1 MLNSIMLSVA
11 TPTGLLVMTHRRKV
25 FELFEFISAEDDD
38 RFYLS
43 LSEIDDPNELNL
55 VHQVYTPLGFACN
68 FDRRGFVRALL
79 EKGAS
84 VNCRTGSL
92 LQAPVHFASKGDN
105 KGVKCMQLLY
115 EFGANLSEQDG
126 NRDTPLHHACS
137 MENVLLFDF
146 LMANGANVNAVN
158 AESET
163 PLIRAIVSQNE
174 YFIERLISA
183 GCDVN
188 LPNGDPLDYLIRQ
201 QPAMTDCIDLLIN
214 SGADIHRKQY
224 LHTAAA
230 NNNIAMMR
238 LLKDG
243 GVDLH
248 SVMAGMNE
256 FTALHCACESTR
268 ASYKVVE
275 LLLEWG
281 LNVNATSMTFNTP
294 LHLACQNCHLKKV
307 LLLVNYGADVTA
319 RNTNLYTPLI
329 ALLMRRID
337 KNFQNFYKIFSILIA
352 SGSPITNCDLDIFNK
367 IVPVSL
373 RRVKTNEEICA
384 FLKAIHNYVCRPRRL
399 MNLCR
404 STVLFCLAAKVDENI
419 AALPLPVY
427 LQEFLMYKDILGHV
441 NGD

>member
-1 MLNSIMLSVA
+1 MS
-11 TPTGLLVMTHRRKV
+11 TPTELTVMSHPGNL
-25 FELFEFISAEDDD
+25 FELFEYISAEDDD
-38 RFYLS
+38 RFYLR
-43 LSEIDDPNELNL
+43 LSEIDNPNELNI

-115 EFGANLSEQDG
+115 EYGANLSEQDG

-158 AESET
+158 ADQET
-163 PLIRAIVSQNE
+163 PLIRAIISQNE

-183 GCDVN
+183 GSDVN

-201 QPAMTDCIDLLIN
+201 QPAMTDCIDLLIK
-214 SGADIHRKQY
+214 SGADIHKKQY

-243 GVDLH
+243 GVNLH
-248 SVMAGMNE
+248 SVQAGMNE
-256 FTALHCACESTR
+256 YTALHCACESTR

-281 LNVNATSMTFNTP
+281 LNVNVTSMTFNTP

-307 LLLVNYGADVTA
+307 LLLINYGADVTA

-329 ALLMRRID
+329 ALLLKRYANMDNI
-337 KNFQNFYKIFSILIA
+337 QSLYKIFRILIA
-352 SGSPITNCDLDIFNK
+352 SGSPMTNCDLDILNK

-373 RRVKTNEEICA
+373 RRAKTNEEIGQ
-384 FLKAIHNYVCRPRRL
+384 FLKAIHNCVCRPRRL

-404 STVLFCLAAKVDENI
+404 SKVLLCLAAKVDENI
-419 AALPLPVY
+419 TSLPLPVY
-427 LQEFLMYKDILGHV
+427 LQEFLMFKDILGHV
-441 NGD
+441 NGE